1 MTTEEIKGL
10 VADIARGNKE
20 LQASQR
26 YTDTKMAEMSA
37 EIKKLAAE
45 HRKTEAAQQKTEIA
59 HQKTA
64 AAQQK
69 TEIALQELAAEHQK
83 TEAALQ
89 ELAAEHQKTEA
100 AQQKTEIALQELAAE
115 HQKTEAALQELAAE
129 HQKTEAAQRETEIA
143 LQELAAEHRKTEA
156 AQQKT
161 EIARQETEIAL
172 QKTAAAQQE
181 TEATLQKIAKEY
193 GAFINNQGLQS
204 EDFFIKGLQKRNL
217 KIGDIQFDEILP
229 RQEHQRGKRGVEIDA
244 LLTNGE
250 YVALLEVKTKVHV
263 NDVETVFHRRIP
275 AFRNFFSD
283 YRDKSLLVLI
293 GGNIF
298 NDDALAK
305 ARAYGFICL
314 TPDNQDLHIEAA
326 DFRKY

>member
-1 MTTEEIKGL
+1 M
-10 VADIARGNKE
+10 
-20 LQASQR
+20 
-26 YTDTKMAEMSA
+26 
-37 EIKKLAAE
+37 
-45 HRKTEAAQQKTEIA
+45 
-59 HQKTA
+59 
-64 AAQQK
+64 
-69 TEIALQELAAEHQK
+69 
-83 TEAALQ
+83 
-89 ELAAEHQKTEA
+89 
-100 AQQKTEIALQELAAE
+100 
-115 HQKTEAALQELAAE
+115 
-129 HQKTEAAQRETEIA
+129 
-143 LQELAAEHRKTEA
+143 
-156 AQQKT
+156 
-161 EIARQETEIAL
+161 
-172 QKTAAAQQE
+172 
-181 TEATLQKIAKEY
+181 
-193 GAFINNQGLQS
+193 
-204 EDFFIKGLQKRNL
+204 
-217 KIGDIQFDEILP
+217 
-229 RQEHQRGKRGVEIDA
+229 EIDA